1 MRAFA
6 VVIACLVALAAAVPE
21 NMMEDRIMR
30 RECVRVPKPV
40 VTLVVQMVRMA
51 D

>member
-1 MRAFA
+1 MRAFT

-30 RECVRVPKPV
+30 RECVRGPKL
-40 VTLVVQMVRMA
+40 VTTLMIEAA